1 MIWIIL
7 EIAWAGLVNDSDVL
21 LTAQGSM
28 VSEGPVKSW
37 MQLMVQCRISI
48 NYCAPYL
55 RTVDTDYHLQD
66 ITIFLYSF
74 FILTRSKGRGIL
86 RSILH
91 THLYYTL
98 TIPSRG
104 YLIINDGVTAYI
116 ARIMSCFSW

>member
-1 MIWIIL
+1 MILIIL

-55 RTVDTDYHLQD
+55 RTVDIDYYLQD
-66 ITIFLYSF
+66 ITIFFVFFLYP
-74 FILTRSKGRGIL
+74 
-86 RSILH
+86 
-91 THLYYTL
+91 YT
-98 TIPSRG
+98 I
-104 YLIINDGVTAYI
+104 
-116 ARIMSCFSW
+116 